1 MAPKKQAKPEHVEG
15 TEPEVEQ
22 ELSTEVVLQNA
33 VPDPDLEVE
42 LPIQSDGSLDD
53 GFVSQSGVDL
63 LEQLLGSSKAEES
76 PKSGLVIPTPEE
88 IEAVVNRDRLKG
100 IAERMSHDDGL
111 KQNIRE
117 AMEDVRKGNTL
128 SLDEFEE
135 ASKRAIH
142 KRHHDRRDW
151 IGPQPNGDYGIVI
164 QIKEGY
170 WSGIQSQAESDNMTP
185 EEWVTMRLAEY
196 LDNWWG
202 PAQSK

>member
-22 ELSTEVVLQNA
+22 ELSTEVVLENA

-42 LPIQSDGSLDD
+42 LPVQSDGSLDD
-53 GFVSQSGVDL
+53 GFVSRSGVDL
-63 LEQLLGSSKAEES
+63 LEQLLGSSKAEEAKES
-76 PKSGLVIPTPEE
+76 PKSGLVIPTKEE
-88 IEAVVNRDRLKG
+88 VEAIVGGDRLPPLYRMNTETGEVKVV
-100 IAERMSHDDGL
+100 AEG
-111 KQNIRE
+111 
-117 AMEDVRKGNTL
+117 T
-128 SLDEFEE
+128 
-135 ASKRAIH
+135 
-142 KRHHDRRDW
+142 
-151 IGPQPNGDYGIVI
+151 GPQPNGDYGIVI

-185 EEWVTMRLAEY
+185 EDWVTMRLAEY